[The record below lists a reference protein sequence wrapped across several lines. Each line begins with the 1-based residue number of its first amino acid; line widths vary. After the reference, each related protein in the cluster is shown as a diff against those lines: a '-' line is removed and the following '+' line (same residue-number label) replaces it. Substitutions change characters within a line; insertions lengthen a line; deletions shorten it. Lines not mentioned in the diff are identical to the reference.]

1 MNGLYLVLIS
11 LVRINLQIISLPTW
25 NVKFRQ
31 SFQICQSS
39 VLKYWPRGRLWVE
52 LLFIFSSFY
61 QVRRKLATNILI
73 PPIYLPTL
81 LLTYQPIYL
90 LFYLPNH
97 LPTYASTY
105 LRFYLPT
112 LLPTYLPIYQPSHLS
127 TYPSTYLPSIK
138 MKTSTTCLIT
148 RRTKRIFHTRPLFD
162 WRLWR
167 RG

>member
-1 MNGLYLVLIS
+1 MK
-11 LVRINLQIISLPTW
+11 RQIQAKLSDLSSYE
-25 NVKFRQ
+25 R
-31 SFQICQSS
+31 QSS
-39 VLKYWPRGRLWVE
+39 VLKYWPRGRLRVE

-112 LLPTYLPIYQPSHLS
+112 LLPTYASTYLPFYLPTYPSINLPIYLPTHLS

-162 WRLWR
+162 WRL
-167 RG
+167 